1 MNFKDWLLLMVLSL
15 LWGGSF
21 FFVEVA
27 LEGLPVLSIVFGRV
41 ALGAA
46 ILALVLRGSGTAMPR
61 GWAVW
66 RALAVMG
73 FLNNA
78 VPFTLFVLA
87 QGQISG
93 ALAAILNATTP
104 LFTMVVA
111 HLVTR
116 DERISGDKALG
127 LALGFAG
134 VVVMLAGAGVGGA
147 LAAKLACLAAA
158 FSYACAAVW
167 GRRFRSLG
175 VAPLQTAFGQ
185 VTASSLMLTP
195 LWLWVD
201 RPWAM
206 EVPGLRVVLA
216 VVGIAALSTALA
228 YVIYFRLLA
237 SVGAVNLL
245 LVTFLIPVS
254 ATGLGVLLLGERLE
268 AGHLAG
274 FGLVAL
280 GLVAVDGRVSRTLTS
295 RLRG

>member
-1 MNFKDWLLLMVLSL
+1 MSFKDWVLLMVLSL

-27 LEGLPVLSIVFGRV
+27 LEGLPVLSIVWGRV
-41 ALGAA
+41 ALGAM
-46 ILALVLRGSGTAMPR
+46 ILALVLRATGAGLPR

-93 ALAAILNATTP
+93 ALASILNATTP
-104 LFTMVVA
+104 LFTMAVA
-111 HLVTR
+111 HLATR
-116 DERISGDKALG
+116 DERISGGKAVG

-134 VVVMLAGAGVGGA
+134 VVVMLAGAAAGGET
-147 LAAKLACLAAA
+147 AAKAACLVAAI
-158 FSYACAAVW
+158 SYGCAAVW
-167 GRRFRSLG
+167 GRRFRRLG

-185 VTASSLMLTP
+185 VTASSLMLAP
-195 LWLWVD
+195 LWLLVD

-206 EVPGLRVVLA
+206 EVPGLRVVGA

-237 SVGAVNLL
+237 SAGAVNLA

-254 ATGLGVLLLGERLE
+254 AVGLGVVLLGERLE
-268 AGHLAG
+268 GAHLAG

-280 GLVAVDGRVSRTLTS
+280 GLVAVDGRLWR
-295 RLRG
+295 RWG